1 MHWIDQVMIC
11 SMQGIKHLV
20 FDLGPNLR
28 RVYRF
33 RYIPRIENEG
43 LTERAI
49 ILCKLNKSLLENSK
63 SLGIH
68 RQKKLYSLK
77 NLCI

>member
-28 RVYRF
+28 RVFRF

-49 ILCKLNKSLLENSK
+49 ILCKLNKRGRNRVFKPFLIFLCYNSLVALST
-63 SLGIH
+63 
-68 RQKKLYSLK
+68 
-77 NLCI
+77 